1 MTSTASAPAPRAYLA
16 PTLTF
21 VLATFVASGALL
33 LLQPASGIDPSVLA
47 LVQLGPAV
55 GAGTTLAI
63 FRTRLAPLLPDA
75 VPRRQV
81 VAHLVLA
88 FAACLL
94 YAGVLVTVLLVQ
106 GDPLAGAHA
115 VAGVPFVV
123 LTLTYLVGA
132 VGEEIGWRGMLQP
145 LLENR
150 FSLLVASIVTG
161 LVWGV
166 WHVQIFTA
174 GPVVIVGFL
183 LATVALSVLVGHFG
197 RGTVRQRVALATL
210 VHWLV
215 NLALLVT
222 LGDRH
227 GAPDGA
233 VANAVA
239 ALVTTAVFMAM
250 FAAAQRKRG
259 KSALVARRAQQD
271 VAA

>member
-1 MTSTASAPAPRAYLA
+1 MTSTAPAPAPRAFLA

-21 VLATFVASGALL
+21 VLATFAASGALL
-33 LLQPASGIDPSVLA
+33 LLQPVSGIDPSVLA

-55 GAGTTLAI
+55 GAGVTLAV
-63 FRTRLAPLLPDA
+63 FRGRLAPLLPDA

-81 VAHLVLA
+81 IAHLVLA

-94 YAGVLVTVLLVQ
+94 YGGVLVAVLLVQ
-106 GDPLAGAHA
+106 GEPLDGAHG

-123 LTLTYLVGA
+123 LTLTYLLGA

-150 FSLLVASIVTG
+150 FSLLAASVVTG
-161 LVWGV
+161 LVWGA

-183 LATVALSVLVGHFG
+183 LATVALSVLMGHFG
-197 RGTVRQRVALATL
+197 RGTVRQRVALATV

-227 GAPDGA
+227 QAPDGT
-233 VANAVA
+233 VANAIA

-259 KSALVARRAQQD
+259 RSALVARRTQD

>member
-1 MTSTASAPAPRAYLA
+1 MTSTAPARTFLA

-21 VLATFVASGALL
+21 VLLTFVASGALL
-33 LLQPASGIDPSVLA
+33 QLQPASGIDPAVLA

-55 GAGTTLAI
+55 GAGITLAI
-63 FRTRLAPLLPDA
+63 FRGRLAPLLPDA

-88 FAACLL
+88 LAACLL

-106 GDPLAGAHA
+106 GEPLEGAHG

-132 VGEEIGWRGMLQP
+132 AGEEIGWRGMLQP

-150 FSLLVASIVTG
+150 FSLLAASIVTG

-174 GPVVIVGFL
+174 GPVVVVAFL

-197 RGTVRQRVALATL
+197 RGTVWQRVALATL

-215 NLALLVT
+215 NLALLLA

-227 GAPDGA
+227 STPDGT
-233 VANAVA
+233 VANAIA

-259 KSALVARRAQQD
+259 KSALVARRTQD

>member
-1 MTSTASAPAPRAYLA
+1 MPSTTPTPAPSAYLA

-21 VLATFVASGALL
+21 VLATFAASGAML
-33 LLQPASGIDPSVLA
+33 LLQEATGLGTDVLP
-47 LVQLGPAV
+47 LVQLGPAI
-55 GAGTTLAI
+55 GAGATLAI
-63 FRTRLAPLLPDA
+63 FRARLAPLRPDA
-75 VPRRQV
+75 VPRRQLI
-81 VAHLVLA
+81 AHLVLA

-94 YAGVLVTVLLVQ
+94 YAGVLVTVLVAQ
-106 GDPLAGAHA
+106 GIDLDGAQA
-115 VAGVPFVV
+115 VGSVPFA
-123 LTLTYLVGA
+123 LLPLLFLVGA
-132 VGEEIGWRGMLQP
+132 LGEEIGWRGMLQP

-183 LATVALSVLVGHFG
+183 LAAVALSVLMGHFG
-197 RGTVRQRVALATL
+197 RGTARQRVALATG

-227 GAPDGA
+227 ATPEGA
-233 VANAVA
+233 VANAIA
-239 ALVTTAVFMAM
+239 ALVTTAVFMTM
-250 FAAAQRKRG
+250 FAAAQRRRG
-259 KSALVARRAQQD
+259 KSALVARREQD
-271 VAA
+271 VAV

>member
-1 MTSTASAPAPRAYLA
+1 MTSTAQSPAARAFLA

-21 VLATFVASGALL
+21 VLATFAASGAML
-33 LLQPASGIDPSVLA
+33 LLQPVSGIDPGVLP

-55 GAGTTLAI
+55 GAATTFAI
-63 FRTRLAPLLPDA
+63 FRGRLAPLLPAA

-81 VAHLVLA
+81 VAHLILA
-88 FAACLL
+88 LAACLL
-94 YAGVLVTVLLVQ
+94 YAGVLVAVLLVQ
-106 GDPLAGAHA
+106 GEPLDGADAAGS
-115 VAGVPFVV
+115 VPFV
-123 LTLTYLVGA
+123 LLPLLLLVGA
-132 VGEEIGWRGMLQP
+132 AGEEIGWRGMLQP

-183 LATVALSVLVGHFG
+183 LAAVALSVLMGHFG
-197 RGTVRQRVALATL
+197 RGTVRQRVALAAL

-215 NLALLVT
+215 NLALLLT

-227 GAPDGA
+227 TTPQGTT
-233 VANAVA
+233 ANAIA
-239 ALVTTAVFMAM
+239 ALVTTAVFMTM

-259 KSALVARRAQQD
+259 KSALVARRTQD

>member
-1 MTSTASAPAPRAYLA
+1 VTPTAPAPAPRAFLA

-33 LLQPASGIDPSVLA
+33 LLQPVSGIDPSVLA

-55 GAGTTLAI
+55 GAGATLAV
-63 FRTRLAPLLPDA
+63 FRGRLAPLLPDA

-94 YAGVLVTVLLVQ
+94 YWGVLVAVLLVQ
-106 GDPLAGAHA
+106 GEPLEGVHA
-115 VAGVPFVV
+115 TAGVPFV
-123 LTLTYLVGA
+123 LLLLTYLVGA
-132 VGEEIGWRGMLQP
+132 AGEEIGWRGMLQP

-150 FSLLVASIVTG
+150 FSLLSASVVTG
-161 LVWGV
+161 LVWGA

-183 LATVALSVLVGHFG
+183 LATVALSVLMGHFG

-227 GAPDGA
+227 STPGGT
-233 VANAVA
+233 VANAIA

-259 KSALVARRAQQD
+259 RSALVARRTQD

>member
-1 MTSTASAPAPRAYLA
+1 MTSTAPAPAARAFLA

-21 VLATFVASGALL
+21 VLATFVASGAML
-33 LLQPASGIDPSVLA
+33 LLQQVSGLGTDVLP
-47 LVQLGPAV
+47 LVQLGPAI
-55 GAGTTLAI
+55 GAGVTSAV
-63 FRTRLAPLLPDA
+63 FRGRLSPLLPDA

-94 YAGVLVTVLLVQ
+94 YGGVLVAALLAQ
-106 GDPLAGAHA
+106 GVRLEGAHA
-115 VAGVPFVV
+115 AGAVPFALVP
-123 LTLTYLVGA
+123 LLLLVGA
-132 VGEEIGWRGMLQP
+132 AGEEIGWRGTLQP

-166 WHVQIFTA
+166 WHVQVFTA

-227 GAPDGA
+227 STPEGT
-233 VANAVA
+233 VANATA
-239 ALVTTAVFMAM
+239 AIVTAAVFMAM

-259 KSALVARRAQQD
+259 KSALVARRTQD